1 MTDQRHLASLC
12 FYPPRGLDANHLPGA
27 DGGMTMLQKLAV
39 IIPVAPG
46 DRAWVDLVADLKRL
60 PLDAEILFAG
70 PLPID
75 ALRPLFEDL
84 ASDRNV
90 RWLQAA
96 QGRGCQLNAGV
107 KATHKPYLWFLHADS
122 RFNQPALAALER
134 SLKLQPTALHYFN
147 LRFLD
152 DGPALTKV
160 NAIGVWLRSHL
171 FGLPF
176 GDQGFCLRRSLF
188 ERLNGFREDAPYGED
203 HLLVWQARFQ
213 GIPLCC
219 TGKTLQTSAR
229 KYRDY
234 GWWPTTL
241 NHLILTTKQA
251 FPEWS
256 RLLSARV
263 WVPLNDLGWAAVKR
277 LKLLKRGAK

>member
-1 MTDQRHLASLC
+1 
-12 FYPPRGLDANHLPGA
+12 
-27 DGGMTMLQKLAV
+27 MLQNLAV

-60 PLDAEILFAG
+60 PLGAEILFVG
-70 PLPID
+70 PLPSD
-75 ALRPLFEDL
+75 AMPLLESL
-84 ASDRNV
+84 ASRNV
-90 RWLQAA
+90 RWLQVA
-96 QGRGCQLNAGV
+96 QGRGCQLNAGA

-122 RFNQPALAALER
+122 RFSQPALAALGR
-134 SLKLQPTALHYFN
+134 SLKLQPNALHYFN

-152 DGPALTKV
+152 DGPPLTRV
-160 NAIGVWLRSHL
+160 NAVGVWLRSHL

-188 ERLNGFREDAPYGED
+188 ERLKGFREDAPYGED

-213 GIPLCC
+213 GIPLRC

-263 WVPLNDLGWAAVKR
+263 LVPPSNLGGDALQR
-277 LKLLKRGAK
+277 LLPKRGTK